1 MHKIAASNPYSRTVN
16 YAISESRDDM
26 LKVIEYSGKPQIY
39 YYAKFVSDG
48 TDWISKG
55 DFGCRTPDEIRFSA
69 LKAAET
75 ASSYSELSYLQYE
88 FMEEH
93 KETEPNVFETRYS
106 DGSVVTVDYNR
117 KTYELKRGNQ
127 KPPHELILLCTI
139 PCERIGFIG
148 IP

>member
-26 LKVIEYSGKPQIY
+26 LKVIEYGGKPQIY

-48 TDWISKG
+48 TDWIGKG

-75 ASSYSELSYLQYE
+75 ASSYSELTIFNTNLWRSTKKPNPMYLKQDTR
-88 FMEEH
+88 MEA
-93 KETEPNVFETRYS
+93 S
-106 DGSVVTVDYNR
+106 
-117 KTYELKRGNQ
+117 
-127 KPPHELILLCTI
+127 
-139 PCERIGFIG
+139 
-148 IP
+148 